1 METFCRTW
9 KFRAGLTHNHG
20 HNFCSLV
27 VGATHW
33 PSCCDVSWQTRIS
46 SSQWQNVSLCVA
58 VATHH
63 AYFYSCRYVYIFDT
77 IFMNCSQQ
85 IYPRIEQDVEP
96 VVSIG
101 AQQRN
106 PQKGT
111 FLDGLWNIF
120 VLWNGQAPADY
131 VG

>member
-1 METFCRTW
+1 
-9 KFRAGLTHNHG
+9 
-20 HNFCSLV
+20 
-27 VGATHW
+27 
-33 PSCCDVSWQTRIS
+33 
-46 SSQWQNVSLCVA
+46 
-58 VATHH
+58 
-63 AYFYSCRYVYIFDT
+63 
-77 IFMNCSQQ
+77 MNCSQQ

-101 AQQRN
+101 AQQRD

-111 FLDGLWNIF
+111 FLDGLWNTF